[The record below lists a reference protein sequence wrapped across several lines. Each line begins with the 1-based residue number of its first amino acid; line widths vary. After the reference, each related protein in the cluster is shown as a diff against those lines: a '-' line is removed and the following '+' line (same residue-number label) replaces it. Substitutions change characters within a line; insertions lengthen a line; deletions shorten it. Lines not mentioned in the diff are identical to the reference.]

1 MPERSSE
8 VADKYEPINIEGQQ
22 ETGIWVHR
30 PGSEVSQTWE
40 PRKGKSRHLEG
51 QIPGEGIDPLR
62 IPSSIASGSV
72 HNDDSSTDESS
83 EGKKAQ
89 AMNTVLRGLEKLGSV
104 FHRNRKED
112 NSSNNSETF
121 PSPPSNIRE
130 VNSKEIGVRFIVKD
144 NLSKPSAEVP
154 KEDRSPGHEGS
165 GSESPSMVKDMA
177 KSILKQ
183 AGKSAR
189 GIKHA
194 LSRKASRKS
203 KFDHEIPVSDS
214 SDEDSVSSS
223 SCTPKKEAIPIIL
236 TPSSSHGNDPA
247 DHEER
252 VGAPAAGIEEP
263 ASEVKVEEDEGR
275 EKD

>member
-8 VADKYEPINIEGQQ
+8 VADKYEPITIEGQQ

-51 QIPGEGIDPLR
+51 QTPGEGIGPLR
-62 IPSSIASGSV
+62 SPSSIASGSV
-72 HNDDSSTDESS
+72 HSDGSSTDKNS

-89 AMNTVLRGLEKLGSV
+89 AMNPVLRALHKLGSV

-112 NSSNNSETF
+112 NSSNNSEAF
-121 PSPPSNIRE
+121 PSPP
-130 VNSKEIGVRFIVKD
+130 
-144 NLSKPSAEVP
+144 SKPSAEVP

-165 GSESPSMVKDMA
+165 DSESPSMVKDTA

-183 AGKSAR
+183 GR
-189 GIKHA
+189 IKHA
-194 LSRKASRKS
+194 LSRKGSGKS
-203 KFDHEIPVSDS
+203 KFDHEMPVSDS

-223 SCTPKKEAIPIIL
+223 PCTPTPKKEAIPIIL
-236 TPSSSHGNDPA
+236 TLSSSHGNDPA
-247 DHEER
+247 DHKER
-252 VGAPAAGIEEP
+252 VVFIGAPATGIEEP
-263 ASEVKVEEDEGR
+263 AAASEVKVEEDEGR
-275 EKD
+275 EKDERL